1 MDNAAGWQP
10 DPEREDQERYWNGS
24 EWTDRVRP
32 AGKARS
38 LHLPEHVPEL
48 QRALAASTADI
59 DAVED
64 RLSNLFDRTEGK
76 TQPDSARAVPAAPR
90 APASPEPAP
99 TTAEPDLDD
108 DEIIDLLDEPD
119 DVSDDE
125 DPIHEE
131 FAGPTGGGRVDAEVD
146 DGEDDDAAFAE
157 LDAALAAEEPE
168 ESEEPASKRRFFRRR
183 S

>member
-1 MDNAAGWQP
+1 MDNAAGWQQ
-10 DPEREDQERYWNGS
+10 DPERADQERYWNGS

-48 QRALAASTADI
+48 QRALAAATADI

-64 RLSNLFDRTEGK
+64 RLSDLFDRTDGK
-76 TQPDSARAVPAAPR
+76 TQPGASPAAR
-90 APASPEPAP
+90 PAP
-99 TTAEPDLDD
+99 TVAEPDLDD
-108 DEIIDLLDEPD
+108 DEVIDLFDESD
-119 DVSDDE
+119 DVRDDE

-131 FAGPTGGGRVDAEVD
+131 FAAPT
-146 DGEDDDAAFAE
+146 DDDEDVAFAE
-157 LDAALAAEEPE
+157 LDAALAAEEPG
-168 ESEEPASKRRFFRRR
+168 ESEEPASKRRFRRRR

>member
-10 DPEREDQERYWNGS
+10 DPEREDQERYWSGS

-48 QRALAASTADI
+48 QRALAAATADI

-76 TQPDSARAVPAAPR
+76 SRPGAGPAIPPTSKPP
-90 APASPEPAP
+90 PASVAAADP
-99 TTAEPDLDD
+99 DD
-108 DEIIDLLDEPD
+108 DEIIDLFDESD
-119 DVSDDE
+119 DADDDE

-131 FAGPTGGGRVDAEVD
+131 FAGPTDVGGEGD
-146 DGEDDDAAFAE
+146 DGADEDEDDGAFAE
-157 LDAALAAEEPE
+157 LDAALAAEQPE
-168 ESEEPASKRRFFRRR
+168 DSKRRFFRRH